1 MGSQLPSQR
10 YDQFVNL
17 VVTGTIGI
25 DTVHTPRAAREGV
38 SGGSAAYFAAA
49 ASQLCPVGVVAVVG
63 GDWPAQHA
71 QILKDFNGVC
81 LEGLESRQASRTF
94 AWGGRYFEDVNR
106 RETLFTE
113 VGVLQ
118 ESPPV
123 VPESYRS
130 SEYIFLGNTHP
141 AVQLGFV
148 EQFPKPKLVV
158 ADTMDLWIRTAH
170 GDLTAL
176 MRKVDGLIV
185 NDSEAAELTGCRNAV
200 SSGEKI
206 LTMGPKFVVVKKGEH
221 GAVLVHREGKAVIPA
236 YPVAE
241 PQVVD
246 PTGAGDSFAGGFMGY
261 IARERRSDLETLQ
274 RAMAYGTVV
283 ASFALESF
291 GLERMSTLTKAQV
304 QERLERFQRI
314 ARVG

>member
-1 MGSQLPSQR
+1 MK
-10 YDQFVNL
+10 L

-25 DTVHTPRAAREGV
+25 DTVYTPRDKREGV

-49 ASQLCPVGVVAVVG
+49 ASQLSPVRLVAAVG
-63 GDWPAQHA
+63 GDWPSEHRE
-71 QILKDFNGVC
+71 ILSGFPGVC
-81 LEGLESRQASRTF
+81 IAGLDARPQSRTF

-118 ESPPV
+118 EAPPI
-123 VPESYRS
+123 VPASYRDS
-130 SEYIFLGNTHP
+130 DFVFLGNTHP

-148 EQFPKPKLVV
+148 DQFPARKLVV

-170 GDLTAL
+170 TELTSL
-176 MRKVDGLIV
+176 LKRVDGLIV
-185 NDSEAAELTGCRNAV
+185 NDSEAGELTGFRNAI
-200 SSGEKI
+200 SAGKKI
-206 LTMGPKFVVVKKGEH
+206 LDMGPKFVVVKKGEH
-221 GAVLVHREGKAVIPA
+221 GAVLMHRLGKGGMDGMALVPA
-236 YPVAE
+236 YPVE
-241 PQVVD
+241 EHVVVD

-261 IARERRSDLETLQ
+261 LAREKRTDAEALQ
-274 RAMAYGTVV
+274 SAMAYGTVM

-291 GLERMSTLTKAQV
+291 GLDRMRILTAAEFQ
-304 QERLERFQRI
+304 QRLNSFQQL